1 MNYYL
6 IDFENIHSEG
16 LEKLKDIKPNDTII
30 IFYSDSCKNISL
42 DNLSP
47 ILNKQVSYKSFK
59 VSIGTKNALDFQLAS
74 YLGYLIGKEP
84 SANYYIVSND
94 KGFDYLLDY
103 WERFSI
109 NVEKIKTQAQ
119 VIVPAPIKKKN
130 KVKTSDLASI
140 EEINNLLSSEEKPEK
155 VLKIINQYKTK
166 LAINNG
172 LTKEF
177 KDGKIVST
185 IYKKLKPL
193 LKEKNKT

>member
-16 LEKLKDIKPNDTII
+16 LEKLKDIKSNDTII

-74 YLGYLIGKEP
+74 YLGYLISKEP

-94 KGFDYLLDY
+94 KGFDCLLDY
-103 WERFSI
+103 WEKFSI

-172 LTKEF
+172 LAKEF